1 MTKLPTN
8 CLELHLCKAGGQPLV
23 DLKRITPSN
32 EFGVGKLLSSCAILR
47 VKLFVVAPPLS
58 LSIVQPSNLPWV
70 NRVRLLTLA
79 NRMQ

>member
-1 MTKLPTN
+1 MIKLPTN
-8 CLELHLCKAGGQPLV
+8 RLELHLCKAGGQPLV

-32 EFGVGKLLSSCAILR
+32 EFGVGKLLSSCAILSQA
-47 VKLFVVAPPLS
+47 VCCCPPYLS
-58 LSIVQPSNLPWV
+58 LSSNRPIYHERV